1 MFVLT
6 LVHRHVW
13 HDRAPQSAHC
23 LETTH
28 TMVFLAFLFLSRSLG
43 PLFVCSE
50 LACPVC
56 GLRLLIDPHTM
67 PLVALLALILAG
79 TINTH
84 FDYGYSKTNVDGIR
98 QRNCVIQLQLWF
110 ALAKSVALTQELKHL
125 ERGFTGLVQRFLR
138 RPRSFE
144 QQFKESADRANK
156 CWSTVKKLHFD
167 STRPR
172 TLGSNCSPKLRETE
186 QNPQ

>member
-23 LETTH
+23 LETTR

-50 LACPVC
+50 LACLVC

-67 PLVALLALILAG
+67 PLVALPALILAG

-84 FDYGYSKTNVDGIR
+84 FDYGYSETNVDGRSRKDVWETLAAVVLLVRIC
-98 QRNCVIQLQLWF
+98 CVH
-110 ALAKSVALTQELKHL
+110 A
-125 ERGFTGLVQRFLR
+125 G
-138 RPRSFE
+138 
-144 QQFKESADRANK
+144 ADR
-156 CWSTVKKLHFD
+156 SMPSV
-167 STRPR
+167 
-172 TLGSNCSPKLRETE
+172 LRWRRDHAL
-186 QNPQ
+186 